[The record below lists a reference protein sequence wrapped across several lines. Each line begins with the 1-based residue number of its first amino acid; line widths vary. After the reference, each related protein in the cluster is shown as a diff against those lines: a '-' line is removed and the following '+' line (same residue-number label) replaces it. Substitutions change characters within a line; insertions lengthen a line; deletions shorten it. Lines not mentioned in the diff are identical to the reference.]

1 MAEKSKP
8 SFPQTPDGVTDW
20 ERVFESDGGLIAL
33 IGQAHSAAALRQ
45 CAVLVINQ
53 LFTRKQDQLEVAR
66 LMQQLDKLISDAP
79 AAGEV
84 GTLST
89 TIIELLREIKRE
101 RIDKAREYLANKE
114 QEKGTDRRTDSIHN
128 QLSGRTYGLLNNA
141 KLTKVIVAICFLL
154 LIAIFGT
161 IAYLFILKSP
171 APTPVHEAQP
181 PSPAPAETQM
191 KAEAPPPKKSRKQN
205 RSNPDMPPTIVFPR
219 IFLPQA
225 LNATK
230 VGTEQV
236 LPIFILAE
244 RRDQTPLCELQP
256 VIYDAL
262 NIQFESHLSDKTG
275 LTDTNLA
282 QVGSA
287 VMRQINSRLGRS
299 AIIRVLLVRKADYR
313 DRPDRKCGLASDKF
327 LKYLK

>member
-1 MAEKSKP
+1 M
-8 SFPQTPDGVTDW
+8 
-20 ERVFESDGGLIAL
+20 
-33 IGQAHSAAALRQ
+33 
-45 CAVLVINQ
+45 
-53 LFTRKQDQLEVAR
+53 AR